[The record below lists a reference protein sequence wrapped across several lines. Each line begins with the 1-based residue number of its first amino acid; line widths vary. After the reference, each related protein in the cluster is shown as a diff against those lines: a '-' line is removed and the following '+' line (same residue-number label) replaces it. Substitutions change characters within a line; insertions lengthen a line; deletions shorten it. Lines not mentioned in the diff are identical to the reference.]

1 MAAAGSSGAEAAAAA
16 RLEGAEE
23 EEETAAA
30 AEDGEEDGSGAGRA
44 AGAAAAGGEAGGEAG
59 GGESEEE
66 DDVFEVEKILDV
78 KTEGVST
85 RRRRLSA
92 RRPRPL
98 PGLRRGPQGGRAA
111 VRRSWRAARLSP
123 HPGAAARAGVRP
135 APWGA
140 AAGLGAGLSR
150 ALAAGRARATA
161 SSRDVPP
168 GCPPLPARRVRG
180 QTPLLCQGSLRG
192 SCENRR
198 SVITPV

>member
-1 MAAAGSSGAEAAAAA
+1 MAAAGSSGAEAAAD

-30 AEDGEEDGSGAGRA
+30 AEDEEDGEEDGSGAGRA

-59 GGESEEE
+59 GGGGESEEE

-85 RRRRLSA
+85 RRRLLSA

-123 HPGAAARAGVRP
+123 HRGAAARAGVRP

-140 AAGLGAGLSR
+140 AAGLRAGLNR

-161 SSRDVPP
+161 SSRSV
-168 GCPPLPARRVRG
+168 PPLPARRVCG
-180 QTPLLCQGSLRG
+180 QTPLLWQGSLRG
-192 SCENRR
+192 SCKNRR